1 MVPPENKNIQLFT
14 PTHNGSMVILFDI
27 YIYIYIYIH
36 IYIYISTVGEN
47 VVSSRKNVFVKD
59 SMLKRKENVIF
70 IYFAFLIN
78 K

>member
-27 YIYIYIYIH
+27 YIYIY